1 MFCCYCLQTLK
12 KLKRHMKYCFK
23 ISGKRRIKTLKKMNK
38 LDTKSFNGE
47 SFGEKTFKV
56 LKVLLSEGLMF

>member
-1 MFCCYCLQTLK
+1 
-12 KLKRHMKYCFK
+12 MKYCFK